1 LSTIAS
7 LRAICRVA
15 LFSVLVLPNLLLLP
29 VKIVYLLLL
38 PLPLLRCAMQLVNLR
53 SYIAAKEI
61 SESALQL
68 PNVYLGFVILF
79 QLGHR

>member
-1 LSTIAS
+1 
-7 LRAICRVA
+7 
-15 LFSVLVLPNLLLLP
+15 
-29 VKIVYLLLL
+29 
-38 PLPLLRCAMQLVNLR
+38 MQRVNLR
-53 SYIAAKEI
+53 SYTAAKEI